1 MIGID
6 TNVLVRIVYDDLSA
20 PEQCEKARSL
30 VSSTYLPLLVN
41 NIVLVE
47 TVWILGRY
55 DLSKSEILEILEGIA
70 SNSVFKF
77 ENPISVR
84 RALSA
89 LKEGNADFSD
99 YLLVETNQGKGCDTT
114 YTFDKKAARNY
125 GFTLLEEEV
134 V

>member
-47 TVWILGRY
+47 TVVLVSSIKRRISSRSAKFCIAGLFFFAFFLRFTPFILPH
-55 DLSKSEILEILEGIA
+55 K
-70 SNSVFKF
+70 
-77 ENPISVR
+77 
-84 RALSA
+84 
-89 LKEGNADFSD
+89 
-99 YLLVETNQGKGCDTT
+99 
-114 YTFDKKAARNY
+114 
-125 GFTLLEEEV
+125 
-134 V
+134 